1 MSTDYNPSPSTT
13 MGLPFNLDEWLEENA
28 DSLKPPVNN
37 KQIWEDSEMIV
48 TVVGGGNERT
58 DFHDDPLPEFFYQL
72 RGNMNL
78 RIQDEPGKP
87 ARDMPIR
94 EGDVFLLPPH
104 VRHSPQRPEA
114 DSIGLVIEFARP
126 EGAVDGFEWFCPNC
140 HELVHRGEVQLTSI
154 VRDLPVMF
162 EAFYSSE
169 EARTC
174 PNCGTL
180 HPRPGD

>member
-1 MSTDYNPSPSTT
+1 MSADSQPTSIT
-13 MGLPFNLDEWLEENA
+13 MALPFNLDAWLEENA

-37 KQIWEDSEMIV
+37 KQIWEDSDMIV

-114 DSIGLVIEFARP
+114 DSIGLVIEYARP